1 MPRRKER
8 IAVVFD
14 TNILIA
20 FYLSR
25 NLKSVVKTIF
35 ALWRIHRKL
44 QLIVSQETVAEYLEI
59 LERVNIPQKRI
70 DTFLERIEK
79 RLTVTK
85 VSLGKIPTES
95 RDVDDNFVLATAL
108 VGKADFL
115 ITNDKDL
122 LDIAEADKK
131 KFKFRII
138 TPIEFLKAIGE

>member
-1 MPRRKER
+1 MPPRKER

-25 NLKSVVKTIF
+25 NLKSAVRKIF
-35 ALWRIHRKL
+35 GLWRIHRKL
-44 QLIVSQETVAEYLEI
+44 QLIVSEETVAEYLEI

-95 RDVDDNFVLATAL
+95 RDVDDNLVLATAL

-131 KFKFRII
+131 KFKFRIV
-138 TPIEFLKAIGE
+138 TPIEFLQAIGE

>member
-1 MPRRKER
+1 MPPRKER

-25 NLKSVVKTIF
+25 NLKSAVRKIF
-35 ALWRIHRKL
+35 GLWCIHRKL
-44 QLIVSQETVAEYLEI
+44 QLIVSEETVAEYLEI

-95 RDVDDNFVLATAL
+95 RDIGDNLVLATAL

-122 LDIAEADKK
+122 LDIAESDKK
-131 KFKFRII
+131 KFKFRIV
-138 TPIEFLKAIGE
+138 TPIEFLKAINE

>member
-1 MPRRKER
+1 MPTRKER

-14 TNILIA
+14 TNIIVGN
-20 FYLSR
+20 YLGK
-25 NLKSVVKTIF
+25 NPKSAIKKIF
-35 ALWRIHRKL
+35 AWWRIQRKL
-44 QLIVSQETVAEYLEI
+44 QLIVSNETVAEYLEI
-59 LERVNIPQKRI
+59 LERLNVPSKRI
-70 DTFLERIEK
+70 NTFAERIEK

-95 RDVDDNFVLATAL
+95 RDVDDNLVLATAL

-131 KFKFRII
+131 KFKFRIVS
-138 TPIEFLKAIGE
+138 PIEFLNAIGE

>member
-1 MPRRKER
+1 MPSRKER

-20 FYLSR
+20 NYLGK
-25 NLKSVVKTIF
+25 NPKSAVQKIF
-35 ALWRIHRKL
+35 GLWRKQRKL
-44 QLIVSQETVAEYLEI
+44 QLIVSNEIVAEYLEI
-59 LERVNIPQKRI
+59 LERLSIPLKRI
-70 DTFLERIEK
+70 NAFSERIEK

-95 RDVDDNFVLATAL
+95 RDIDDNFVLATAL

-122 LDIAEADKK
+122 LDITETDKK
-131 KFKFRII
+131 KFKFQIV
-138 TPIEFLKAIGE
+138 TPSEFLKAIGE

>member
-1 MPRRKER
+1 MPPRKER

-25 NLKSVVKTIF
+25 NLKSAVRKIF
-35 ALWRIHRKL
+35 GLWRIHRKL
-44 QLIVSQETVAEYLEI
+44 QLMVSEETVAEYLEI

-95 RDVDDNFVLATAL
+95 RDIDDNLVLATAL

-122 LDIAEADKK
+122 LDIAESDKK
-131 KFKFRII
+131 KFKFRIV
-138 TPIEFLKAIGE
+138 TPIEFLKVIGE

>member
-1 MPRRKER
+1 MPPRKER

-25 NLKSVVKTIF
+25 NLKSAVKTIF
-35 ALWRIHRKL
+35 GLWRIHRKL
-44 QLIVSQETVAEYLEI
+44 QLIVSKETVAEYLEI

-95 RDVDDNFVLATAL
+95 RDIDDNFVLATAL
-108 VGKADFL
+108 VGKANFL

-122 LDIAEADKK
+122 LDIAESDKK
-131 KFKFRII
+131 KFKFQIVS
-138 TPIEFLKAIGE
+138 PIEFLKAIGE

>member
-1 MPRRKER
+1 MPPRKER

-20 FYLSR
+20 NYLGK
-25 NLKSVVKTIF
+25 NPKSAVRKIF
-35 ALWRIHRKL
+35 GLWRIHRKL
-44 QLIVSQETVAEYLEI
+44 QLIVSKETVAEYLEI
-59 LERVNIPQKRI
+59 LERVNIPSKRI

-95 RDVDDNFVLATAL
+95 RDVDDNLILATAL

-131 KFKFRII
+131 KFKFRIVS
-138 TPIEFLKAIGE
+138 PIEFLQAIGQ

>member
-1 MPRRKER
+1 MPHRKER

-25 NLKSVVKTIF
+25 NPKSAVRKIF
-35 ALWRIHRKL
+35 GLWRIHRKL
-44 QLIVSQETVAEYLEI
+44 QMIVSEETVAEYLEI

-79 RLTVTK
+79 RLTVTQ

-95 RDVDDNFVLATAL
+95 RDVDDNLVLATAL

-122 LDIAEADKK
+122 LDIAKSDKK
-131 KFKFRII
+131 KFKFRIV
-138 TPIEFLKAIGE
+138 TPIEFLKAVSE

>member
-1 MPRRKER
+1 MPTRKER

-20 FYLSR
+20 NYLGK
-25 NLKSVVKTIF
+25 NLKSAVKKIF
-35 ALWRIHRKL
+35 ALWRIQRKL
-44 QLIVSQETVAEYLEI
+44 QLIVSDETVAEYLEI
-59 LERVNIPQKRI
+59 LERLNVPSKRI
-70 DTFLERIEK
+70 EAFSERIEK

-95 RDVDDNFVLATAL
+95 RDVDDNLVLATAL

-122 LDIAEADKK
+122 LDITESDKK
-131 KFKFRII
+131 KFKFRIV
-138 TPIEFLKAIGE
+138 TPTEFSRAIGE